1 MFRDRPLT
9 WLFILA
15 TVVVDLTMFFGGGG
29 AIFNGILVG
38 QVAATAI
45 WAAIG
50 HSHRLTRGSLLVV
63 TVGVLAI
70 LPVNGIYE
78 NVLTFMASY
87 ALVIVAT
94 SSVVVWLRNRI
105 LVRLNGDREKAP
117 LKVPLIEFFGW
128 TIVVAVAS
136 FGARYIEI
144 DRCLESVLHFP
155 FTFLL
160 LYAVAPVG
168 LLMFDSRYCPLHLVK
183 AVLFVGGV
191 YLVATSLES
200 VGQID
205 VVEWVPSVATYL
217 TAWLLVRSIE
227 YDQLKTAEE
236 DPDSEEQNGEIKLFD
251 AKQ

>member
-15 TVVVDLTMFFGGGG
+15 SIAVDSVMFFSGPR
-29 AIFNGILVG
+29 AVFEGILVG
-38 QVAATAI
+38 QIAAVAI

-50 HSHRLTRGSLLVV
+50 QSHRLTRGSLLVV
-63 TVGVLAI
+63 AVGVLAI
-70 LPVNGIYE
+70 LPSSSFEDYSAWLAFI
-78 NVLTFMASY
+78 AAY
-87 ALVIVAT
+87 ALVVVVT
-94 SSVVVWLRNRI
+94 SLVLVWLRNQARI
-105 LVRLNGDREKAP
+105 RFEGDYKKAP

-128 TIVVAVAS
+128 AIVVAIAS
-136 FGARYIEI
+136 FGARDMDVEV
-144 DRCLESVLHFP
+144 LEGMLGEPLVALP
-155 FTFLL
+155 I
-160 LYAVAPVG
+160 YAVPPLA
-168 LLMFDSRYCPLHLVK
+168 LILFDSRFHMLHLAK

-191 YLVATSLES
+191 YLTASFLQDEEDFVVLMASLT
-200 VGQID
+200 
-205 VVEWVPSVATYL
+205 AYL

>member
-15 TVVVDLTMFFGGGG
+15 TVVVDLALFYGGKEPV
-29 AIFNGILVG
+29 FEGIVVG
-38 QVAATAI
+38 QVAAVAI
-45 WAAIG
+45 WTVVG

-63 TVGVLAI
+63 AVGVLAI
-70 LPVNGIYE
+70 LPVSGNYE
-78 NVLTFMASY
+78 VALTFMASY
-87 ALVIVAT
+87 SIVIVAT
-94 SSVVVWLRNRI
+94 SSVVVWLRDRV
-105 LVRLNGDREKAP
+105 LTRLNGDREKAP

-136 FGARYIEI
+136 FGARYIET
-144 DRCLESVLHFP
+144 DRFLEIVLQFP

-168 LLMFDSRYCPLHLVK
+168 LLMFDSTYCPLHLVK

-191 YLVATSLES
+191 YLTISYLIPN
-200 VGQID
+200 GQFE
-205 VVEWVPSVATYL
+205 VEVTSVAAYL